1 MCSCSDVVISFH
13 KARWPAGEDTLE
25 RLLKQRSTVDKNMAG
40 LLLSS
45 KLEIYLSPI
54 FDFYLTQQ
62 ILCIYLPLGMKLPA
76 GETKMNVMWS
86 LILRSLES
94 IGRE

>member
-1 MCSCSDVVISFH
+1 M
-13 KARWPAGEDTLE
+13 RWPAGEDTLQ
-25 RLLKQRSTVDKNMAG
+25 RLLKQRCTVDKNMTG

-62 ILCIYLPLGMKLPA
+62 ILTVHLLAI
-76 GETKMNVMWS
+76 
-86 LILRSLES
+86 RH
-94 IGRE
+94 